1 MSIIIIHKCVIRIL
15 PTKCFQTLKPRMIW
29 VPLTPCRWAFPN
41 RWRLDLSG
49 RPQCITTAQHAKL
62 HTISELDSQQKQYK
76 KKQLNTMLNYSYHQL
91 SNNLSSSMVKSCQ
104 SHGICGIAPIK
115 SSEMGIFKVSPVNS
129 MWQSLDATGEWSAR
143 LRANTTKLRG
153 VPWCS
158 CFEKFKLDDPM
169 DFLEL

>member
-1 MSIIIIHKCVIRIL
+1 MLPNSETTDDLGSPDPLSMGFPEPLKARPQRPTTVHHNSTACKTSHNFWIRF
-15 PTKCFQTLKPRMIW
+15 PTK
-29 VPLTPCRWAFPN
+29 
-41 RWRLDLSG
+41 
-49 RPQCITTAQHAKL
+49 
-62 HTISELDSQQKQYK
+62 TIQ